1 MMKDSSKKIAH
12 KMVIPVEKNTD
23 TTFLPPQKEIEDEL
37 LEMLDSVSENGM
49 LKEGNGDGQMKEEGC
64 DAKKKKN
71 SKKTPSN

>member
-1 MMKDSSKKIAH
+1 
-12 KMVIPVEKNTD
+12 MVIPVEKNTD

-64 DAKKKKN
+64 DTQKK
-71 SKKTPSN
+71 